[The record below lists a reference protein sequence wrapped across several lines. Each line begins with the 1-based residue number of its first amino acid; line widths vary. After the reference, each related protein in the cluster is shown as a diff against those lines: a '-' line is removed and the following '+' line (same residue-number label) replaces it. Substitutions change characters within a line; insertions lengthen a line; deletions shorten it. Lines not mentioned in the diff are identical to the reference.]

1 MIFFFK
7 GLSYHTRSIFI
18 RSEISWNSYV
28 SGVLVTLGE
37 KIVTCVIFLVRTW
50 FTIPFHAKIVHFK
63 KKLVTWLP
71 VLFSLSTRNLYICYQ
86 NAIQRTLILV
96 GFCSF
101 VCLFLSASVISIRTQ
116 ILVISKPELNEER
129 KKILYF

>member
-50 FTIPFHAKIVHFK
+50 FTIPFHAKIVHFLK
-63 KKLVTWLP
+63 NLLLDYRYFFPSQHETCISAIKTLSPELW
-71 VLFSLSTRNLYICYQ
+71 SLL
-86 NAIQRTLILV
+86 
-96 GFCSF
+96 GF
-101 VCLFLSASVISIRTQ
+101 VHLFLSASVISIRTQ